1 VIKLIDI
8 LKESVYPFSKYDIL
22 YDEDDNSLLVVEY
35 TFDTKENEY
44 KVIFDSKE
52 KKGEFSLSFGL
63 DVGNFNKI
71 DTFQITGE
79 GDARNILQTVA
90 EIMNTFYKQY
100 SKDIDKIIVSGT
112 SEKRN
117 RVYKAFLP
125 KYLKPE
131 VLAKTEIE

>member
-1 VIKLIDI
+1 MIKLIDI

-63 DVGNFNKI
+63 DVGDFNKI

-90 EIMNTFYKQY
+90 EIMNVFYKQY

-112 SEKRN
+112 SEKRS

-131 VLAKTEIE
+131 VLAKTKIE

>member
-1 VIKLIDI
+1 MIKLIDI

-44 KVIFDSKE
+44 RVIFDSKE

-63 DVGNFNKI
+63 DVGDFNKI

-90 EIMNTFYKQY
+90 EIMNAFYKQY

-112 SEKRN
+112 SEKRS

-131 VLAKTEIE
+131 VLAKTKIE

>member
-1 VIKLIDI
+1 MIKLIDI

-63 DVGNFNKI
+63 DVGDFNKI

-90 EIMNTFYKQY
+90 EIMNAFYKQY

-112 SEKRN
+112 SEKRS

-131 VLAKTEIE
+131 VLAKTKIE

>member
-1 VIKLIDI
+1 MIKLIDI

-63 DVGNFNKI
+63 DVGDFNKI

-79 GDARNILQTVA
+79 GDPRNILQTVA
-90 EIMNTFYKQY
+90 EIMNAFYKQY

-112 SEKRN
+112 SEKRS

-131 VLAKTEIE
+131 VLAKTKIE

>member
-1 VIKLIDI
+1 MIKLIDI

-44 KVIFDSKE
+44 RVIFDSKE

-63 DVGNFNKI
+63 DVGDFNKI

-90 EIMNTFYKQY
+90 EIMNAFYKQY

-112 SEKRN
+112 SEKCS

-131 VLAKTEIE
+131 VLAKTKIE

>member
-1 VIKLIDI
+1 MIKLLDI

-44 KVIFDSKE
+44 RVIFDSKE

-63 DVGNFNKI
+63 DVGDFNKI

-90 EIMNTFYKQY
+90 EIMNAFYKQY

-112 SEKRN
+112 SEKRS

-131 VLAKTEIE
+131 VLAKTKIE